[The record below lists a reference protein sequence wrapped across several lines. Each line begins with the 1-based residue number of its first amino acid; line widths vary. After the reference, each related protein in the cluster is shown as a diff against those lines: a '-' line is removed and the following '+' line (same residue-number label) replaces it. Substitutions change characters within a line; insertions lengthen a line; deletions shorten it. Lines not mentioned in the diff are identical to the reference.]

1 MAKNK
6 RDVAAKVKKAALE
19 ETAARLFM
27 EQGFEATSMQQIAR
41 ALDVAPNTLYWYY
54 ASKDE
59 LLVGVLNRLLSQTL
73 QRLPAM
79 GGLSLKAQMAWLL
92 DELEQSREMVATVH
106 GRLDQS
112 PVIRAWH
119 DQFHQF
125 VEGTVILALKTAG
138 VEASRCAPLATVAT
152 FLVEGLLAHPHSAN
166 QRNDILEW
174 FAAST
179 GDQWGGAV
187 V

>member
-6 RDVAAKVKKAALE
+6 RDVDAKVKKAALE
-19 ETAARLFM
+19 ETAARLFL

-41 ALDVAPNTLYWYY
+41 ELDVAPNTLYWYY

-59 LLVGVLNRLLSQTL
+59 LLVGVLNRLLSQNL

-79 GGLSLKAQMAWLL
+79 QGLPLKAQMAWTL

-119 DQFHQF
+119 DQFHRF
-125 VEGTVILALKTAG
+125 VETALIGALKTAG
-138 VEASRCAPLATVAT
+138 VEESRCATLATVAT
-152 FLVEGLLAHPHSAN
+152 FLVEGLLAHPHSAH

-174 FAAST
+174 FAASV
-179 GDQWGGAV
+179 GEQV
-187 V
+187 E